1 MRHLL
6 LVLPFALLPL
16 AAAHAQSH
24 EHDHAEHGSLDKH
37 EHGVASL
44 NVALDGNTLEIELDS
59 PAMNL
64 VGFEHAAS
72 STADQAKVAAVRQQ
86 LEQPQ
91 TLFTLPSEAKC
102 TLKQHE
108 LQGALFAAHAEQHDE
123 HEHEEHE
130 EHGAHEQG
138 EEQGHSDISAHYHF
152 DCAAPAALQTLELG
166 SFFASFPGTEK
177 LDVQLIGPSG
187 QKGVQL
193 NPGNA
198 RLSF

>member
-6 LVLPFALLPL
+6 LALPFALLPL
-16 AAAHAQSH
+16 ALANAQSH
-24 EHDHAEHGSLDKH
+24 EHDHTEHGSLDKH

-44 NVALDGNTLEIELDS
+44 NVALDGSTLEIQLES

-72 STADQAKVAAVRQQ
+72 SAADQAKVAAVRQQ

-91 TLFTLPSEAKC
+91 ALFALPIEAKC

-108 LQGALFAAHAEQHDE
+108 LQGALFAAHADE
-123 HEHEEHE
+123 HEHEHEHE
-130 EHGAHEQG
+130 HDEHAAHEPG
-138 EEQGHSDISAHYHF
+138 EEQGHSDISAHYQF
-152 DCAAPAALQTLELG
+152 DCATPAALQTLELG
-166 SFFASFPGTEK
+166 SFFGSFPGTEK

-187 QKGVQL
+187 QQGAQL
-193 NPGNA
+193 SPGNT
-198 RLSF
+198 RLTF